1 MQPVHSR
8 LSSRARA
15 MDAAGVFPCCIGVVL
30 LALGSRVIARGT
42 RRSPQRTALGAARVV
57 CVAAPATPI
66 VPGRKAACATGDARG
81 QDGLHGSGAN
91 RPSEVAAPVAELP
104 ELVAPVV
111 SLPAVTTR
119 TFAVNS
125 FARVQQTA
133 TVGERPREHRRGA
146 AFTGATAAGGAERRQ
161 RRRLGAKL
169 QRSAFA
175 PRVESYDPSRLRTA
189 IQAGQQR
196 ANSLRVANGRE
207 WQAPATDG
215 RSLCRALSSTRIRC
229 TVMGRRDTE
238 DQYVT

>member
-196 ANSLRVANGRE
+196 ANSLRVSNGRE
-207 WQAPATDG
+207 WESSGTSG
-215 RSLCRALSSTRIRC
+215 STVCRALSATSDRC
-229 TVMGRRDTE
+229 FVIIAGHRRDEHET
-238 DQYVT
+238 